1 MPTRKQQKQNNK
13 TRRIKVGGN
22 DQRKCMDTMCNEKK
36 FEDFHKKTMIVF
48 EKEIKDIEKK
58 LKEKDITPEKRK
70 NLEQGIKIQ
79 KDFVKNMNNSTRKK
93 NTMKILKSSCERQFC
108 NRECLGTIFEEGDI
122 NKLPKEM
129 LKKFKGNK
137 QLIEIL
143 VKDRQ
148 KIFGKKSSVLKDSFY
163 EGLTPK
169 NVDKLKKKGAISGCV
184 KMVSNSA

>member
-13 TRRIKVGGN
+13 TRRIKVGGD

-70 NLEQGIKIQ
+70 NLEQDIKIQ